1 MIKYGEIM
9 PYYNEIEW
17 ENLQEEK
24 RFTSGKWNFEF
35 PFEMPKIKHVLI
47 KRDES
52 YNILI
57 NIECEMNRKLPNEIK
72 ENTYTIKISDKYS
85 SKCYVLK
92 NCHLFEQI
100 TSVENSYGIF
110 SLKLTVT
117 SILFDS
123 GVNGE
128 VTWIK
133 EWYLNGPHNHRI
145 FHRTTTFSKKEI
157 YNKELHNAVPEL
169 QNVKPFEI
177 ETNHVSSICRN
188 YMFCKL
194 NDEENIIIS
203 LVPDEMKPDWSNNI
217 CLQYS
222 SKKHMDDLNLRRDI
236 ENIISF
242 IFGRKLIKIAESR
255 YDINGNKIKE
265 TMINPFINN
274 KLDIK
279 NICESSDN
287 FPIPIYE
294 YIRDLSEEI
303 MSKMINSFISKKETL
318 DFTSMFIN
326 YWSSTFLPPE
336 SKIILLAA
344 SLESLMNKWFD
355 SVDSKRSTV
364 IIEKSKYKQL
374 IKDIRPLFRETFGEY
389 AQIINK
395 FDQLNKMSINKSM
408 ELFFEEINV
417 EMGDIE
423 RNAIYSR
430 NNPVHGN
437 DMDTKTFSDIMIYSE
452 IYRIILNRVILTLL
466 DYNGDYI
473 LNNFVAPIPI
483 TNKLPFS
490 LDELKNNIYEIKYYD
505 ID

>member
-1 MIKYGEIM
+1 ML
-9 PYYNEIEW
+9 YYNEIEW
-17 ENLQEEK
+17 ENLQEKK
-24 RFTSGKWNFEF
+24 RFTSGEWNFEF
-35 PFEMPKIKHVLI
+35 PFEMPKIKHIVI

-72 ENTYTIKISDKYS
+72 ENIFTIKIHGKYS
-85 SKCYVLK
+85 SECYVLK

-110 SLKLTVT
+110 SLKLIVT

-128 VTWIK
+128 ITWIK

-145 FHRTTTFSKKEI
+145 FHRTTTFVKKEI
-157 YNKELHNAVPEL
+157 YNKELHNVVPEL
-169 QNVKPFEI
+169 QTVKPFEI
-177 ETNHVSSICRN
+177 ETNHVSSTCRN

-194 NDEENIIIS
+194 NDDENIIIS
-203 LVPDEMKPDWSNNI
+203 LVPDEMNPGWSNNI

-222 SKKHMDDLNLRRDI
+222 SKKHMVDINLRRDI

-242 IFGRKLIKIAESR
+242 IFGRKLIKIAESH
-255 YDINGNKIKE
+255 YDINGKKIKE
-265 TMINPFINN
+265 TMIDPFINSN
-274 KLDIK
+274 LDIK

-287 FPIPIYE
+287 FPIPIYD
-294 YIRDLSEEI
+294 YSRDLSESI
-303 MSKMINSFISKKETL
+303 ISNMINSFISKKETL

-326 YWSSTFLPPE
+326 YWSSTFLPSE

-355 SVDSKRSTV
+355 SQNSKQNTR

-374 IKDIRPLFRETFGEY
+374 IKDIRPLFLETFGEH
-389 AQIINK
+389 AQIIDN
-395 FDQLNKMSINKSM
+395 FNQLNRRSINKGR
-408 ELFFEEINV
+408 ELFFEEINL
-417 EMGDIE
+417 EIGDIE
-423 RNAIYSR
+423 KNAIYSR
-430 NNPVHGN
+430 NDPVHGN
-437 DMDTKTFSDIMIYSE
+437 DIDHDTFSDLMVYAE

-473 LNNFVAPIPI
+473 LNNQIKPIPVK
-483 TNKLPFS
+483 NKLPFS
-490 LDELKNNIYEIKYYD
+490 LDELKKDIYEIKYYD
-505 ID
+505 TE